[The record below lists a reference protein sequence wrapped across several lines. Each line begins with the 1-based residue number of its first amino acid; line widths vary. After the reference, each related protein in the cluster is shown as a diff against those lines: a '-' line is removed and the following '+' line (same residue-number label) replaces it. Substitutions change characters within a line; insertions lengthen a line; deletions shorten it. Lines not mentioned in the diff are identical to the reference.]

1 MTAPTP
7 KKSISRRLQTE
18 HQKGLTDAL
27 GSFIA
32 EVCDLVLSLLQ
43 EPASAKLCEPTVERA
58 RRYLATRGAITGD
71 PYWVTKMR
79 AMVAADD
86 TRKERLRANKD
97 PFSI

>member
-1 MTAPTP
+1 
-7 KKSISRRLQTE
+7 
-18 HQKGLTDAL
+18 
-27 GSFIA
+27 
-32 EVCDLVLSLLQ
+32 
-43 EPASAKLCEPTVERA
+43 VERA
-58 RRYLATRGAITGD
+58 RRYLATRGAITED